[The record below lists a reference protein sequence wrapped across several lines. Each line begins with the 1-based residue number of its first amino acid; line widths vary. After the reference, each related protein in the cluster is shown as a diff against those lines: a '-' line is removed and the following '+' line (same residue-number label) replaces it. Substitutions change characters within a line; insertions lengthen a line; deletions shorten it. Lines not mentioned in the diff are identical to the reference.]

1 MPLHDR
7 LANVRVV
14 KKSAVDSHVVVVDV
28 GDVQPGWRTR
38 IEMPRSCER
47 RHLPDFRVVEALPC
61 FAASSFAEDENKE
74 ERGDKGDTGKEGKGS
89 SCLEI
94 TNKEEEEL
102 VRSNKDEVT

>member
-38 IEMPRSCER
+38 I
-47 RHLPDFRVVEALPC
+47 D
-61 FAASSFAEDENKE
+61 AEIMRKNL
-74 ERGDKGDTGKEGKGS
+74 T
-89 SCLEI
+89 LA
-94 TNKEEEEL
+94 
-102 VRSNKDEVT
+102 